1 MKNSR
6 RNFVKTLVYSGIGLP
21 LCGSILNPLQAA
33 ESLIEGLDSAPKKRN
48 ILILGG
54 TSFLGIHQVY
64 WALERGHSV
73 SIFTR
78 GKTIPSLYPELF
90 DRVEHLIGDRAS
102 DLSALEGREWDAV
115 IDNSGREVAW
125 TERSAELLKN
135 RCGMYVYTSST
146 GVYYPYIKE
155 SYLEHDSVQLVEPTV
170 VANEAEKIEHWYGV
184 MKANSELA
192 AIKHFGTNRSLII
205 RPTYMVGP
213 ADKTNRF
220 IHWPIRMH
228 QGGEILVP
236 GKATDLV
243 QYIDVRDV
251 ARWMIESIERGASGT
266 FNAVGPSTPQTVSE
280 FAASAQKAFN
290 APSTLVPV
298 NDYRFL
304 ESEGVTELV
313 PWILPEGNNRD
324 SSLISGAKAA
334 DAGLRCRPLVETLRD
349 TYDWWVSSAVPDAV
363 RSKVENAPESMLVR
377 EAQLLEKWKNWQL
390 GA

>member
-1 MKNSR
+1 LKSSR
-6 RNFVKTLVYSGIGLP
+6 RNFVKTIVFSGIGITLSSSTFNSFRT
-21 LCGSILNPLQAA
+21 GSTLFSNCERVA
-33 ESLIEGLDSAPKKRN
+33 KKRN

-54 TSFLGIHQVY
+54 TSFLGVHQVY
-64 WALERGHSV
+64 WALDRGHSV

-78 GKTIPSLYPELF
+78 GKTVPTLYPELF

-102 DLSALEGREWDAV
+102 DLSALEGRTWDAV
-115 IDNSGREVAW
+115 IDNSGRAVDW

-135 RCGMYVYTSST
+135 QCGLYVYTSST
-146 GVYYPYIKE
+146 GVNYPYINE
-155 SYLEHDSVQLVEPTV
+155 SYLEQDPVQLVEPKV

-192 AIKHFGTNRSLII
+192 AIKHFGTERSLII

-220 IHWPIRMH
+220 IHWPIRM
-228 QGGEILVP
+228 QKGGEILVP
-236 GKATDLV
+236 GKSTDLV

-251 ARWMIESIERGASGT
+251 ARWMIELVEREQSGT
-266 FNAVGPSTPQTVSE
+266 FNAVGPNAPQTVIE
-280 FAASAQKAFN
+280 FATQAQKAFN
-290 APSTLVPV
+290 VPSTLVPV
-298 NDYRFL
+298 DDYRFL

-313 PWILPEGNNRD
+313 PWILPEGNNQG

-334 DAGLRCRPLVETLRD
+334 KAGLRCRPVKETVRD
-349 TYDWWVSSAVPDAV
+349 TYEWWTSPAVTEAE
-363 RSKVENAPESMLVR
+363 RNEVEQAPESMLAR
-377 EAQLLEKWKNWQL
+377 EAQLLEKWKARQA